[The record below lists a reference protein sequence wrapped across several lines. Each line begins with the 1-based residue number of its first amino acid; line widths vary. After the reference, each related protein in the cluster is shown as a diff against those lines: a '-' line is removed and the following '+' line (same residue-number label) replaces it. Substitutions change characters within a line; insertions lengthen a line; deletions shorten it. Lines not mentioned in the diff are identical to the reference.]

1 MLKYNLFYFIAS
13 RYGYKNVIEFLL
25 SKGAEVN
32 IKDNEGHTALDIG
45 NLK

>member
-13 RYGYKNVIEFLL
+13 RNWNKDVIEFLL

-45 NLK
+45 NFK